1 MKKET
6 GYLNLLVWLLVLAG
20 YLALAPSAHAHVQQ
34 GQAVSFMTGLE
45 HPWSGLDH
53 VLAMI
58 AVGLWGAQLGNPAIW
73 ALPITF
79 PLVMSLGA
87 MMGLIGIPLPGIEI
101 GIAVSAIVLGL
112 MVLGEVRPKLIVAA
126 ILVGCFAVFHGH
138 AHGTELPA
146 GQNCHRL
153 SARHWY
159 RYRFDPPLALGQAG
173 ASWLRSINSGNG
185 TFFSVAGGIMMK
197 ITHTLKTFLSFSVLV
212 VLTDFLFPF
221 DAAAHLVTTGMGPV
235 YDGIGHLL
243 LTPEDLVPVIAVA
256 LLAGLR
262 GKIPG
267 RRALFFLPVAWLAG
281 GFAGLMASSEPIVAM
296 PALSFLILGGLI
308 AADLHLPDNVT
319 TLLLAGHSCWA
330 HARLL

>member
-126 ILVGCFAVFHGH
+126 ILVGCFAVFI
-138 AHGTELPA
+138 A
-146 GQNCHRL
+146 
-153 SARHWY
+153 
-159 RYRFDPPLALGQAG
+159 
-173 ASWLRSINSGNG
+173 
-185 TFFSVAGGIMMK
+185 
-197 ITHTLKTFLSFSVLV
+197 
-212 VLTDFLFPF
+212 
-221 DAAAHLVTTGMGPV
+221 TGCLH
-235 YDGIGHLL
+235 GIGIAIGLIHRWPLGK
-243 LTPEDLVPVIAVA
+243 LVLRGSGALIAVM
-256 LLAGLR
+256 G
-262 GKIPG
+262 
-267 RRALFFLPVAWLAG
+267 LFFLWQAV
-281 GFAGLMASSEPIVAM
+281 S
-296 PALSFLILGGLI
+296 
-308 AADLHLPDNVT
+308 
-319 TLLLAGHSCWA
+319 
-330 HARLL
+330 